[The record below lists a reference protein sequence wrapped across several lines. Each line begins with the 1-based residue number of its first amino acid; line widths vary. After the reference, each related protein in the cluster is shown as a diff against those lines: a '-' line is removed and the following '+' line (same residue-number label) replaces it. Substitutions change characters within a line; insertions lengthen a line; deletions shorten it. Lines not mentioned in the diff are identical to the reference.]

1 MKKTLTEAVN
11 DTATAPRRQAPS
23 TKPRRARRVALPR
36 VATVR
41 VALVRE
47 RGPAYPD
54 EPITNAIDVYRLL
67 GPAARTWDREHF
79 ISIVLDGKH
88 RAVAIDEVAIGSAT
102 AALVHPREVLKAAV
116 LANGVSIIV
125 AHNHPSGDCTPS
137 AEDEALTRRLKS
149 AAELMGIPLLDHV
162 VLGHD
167 QFYSFAEEGRL

>member
-1 MKKTLTEAVN
+1 MKKALTEAVN
-11 DTATAPRRQAPS
+11 DTATTAAKQASS

-54 EPITNAIDVYRLL
+54 PIRSAADVYRLL
-67 GPAARTWDREHF
+67 GPAARTWDRERF
-79 ISIVLDGKH
+79 LTVILDAKNRVIG
-88 RAVAIDEVAIGSAT
+88 VDEVAVGTLS
-102 AALVHPREVLKAAV
+102 AALVHPRELFKAIL
-116 LANGVSIIV
+116 LANAAAFVVCHG
-125 AHNHPSGDCTPS
+125 HPSGDCAPS

-162 VLGHD
+162 VLGND